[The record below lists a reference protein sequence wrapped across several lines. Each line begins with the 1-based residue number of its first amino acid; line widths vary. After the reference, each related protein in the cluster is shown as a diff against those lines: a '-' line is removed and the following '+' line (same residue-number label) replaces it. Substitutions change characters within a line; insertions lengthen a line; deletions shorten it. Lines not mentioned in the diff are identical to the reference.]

1 MSTMVGK
8 LKTIVWDAPDIQA
21 LADFYVGAVGLT
33 QHYADD
39 EWVTL
44 YSPDGWRFG
53 VQHAPDHVPPQWPD
67 PAHPQQMH
75 VDFRVADIEAA
86 AARAEGLG
94 ARRLAGN
101 EHWITLADPAGHPFD
116 LCQADVEGTTV
127 FAVTIDTDDAPA
139 LGRFY
144 SGLLGLDVTYDGPE
158 GVLIGREGE
167 QVMFQ
172 QVAEQRRPRWPD
184 PAYPQQLHLDVTVST
199 DADEAERAALELGA
213 TRLPGDGENWRVY
226 ADPHGHP
233 FCLLTGVS

>member
-33 QHYADD
+33 EHYADD

-44 YSPDGWRFG
+44 YSSDGWRFG

-86 AARAEGLG
+86 AARAEELG

-116 LCQADVEGTTV
+116 LCQADVEGTQV

-144 SGLLGLDVTYDGPE
+144 SGLLGLELTYEGPE
-158 GVLIGREGE
+158 GVLIGTDTER
-167 QVMFQ
+167 VMFQ
-172 QVAEQRRPRWPD
+172 QVAELPRPRWPD
-184 PAYPQQLHLDVTVST
+184 PAYPQQLHLDVTVAT
-199 DADEAERAALELGA
+199 DADEAERAALALGA

-233 FCLLTGVS
+233 FCLLTGG

>member
-1 MSTMVGK
+1 MADMVGK

-44 YSPDGWRFG
+44 FSADGWRFG
-53 VQHAPDHVPPQWPD
+53 VQHAPDLVPAQWPD
-67 PAHPQQMH
+67 PEHPQQMH

-86 AARAEGLG
+86 ATHAESLG
-94 ARRLAGN
+94 ARRLSGN
-101 EHWITLADPAGHPFD
+101 DHWITLADPAGHPFD
-116 LCQADVEGTTV
+116 LCQADVEGTRV

-139 LGRFY
+139 LGGFY
-144 SGLLGLDVTYDGPE
+144 SALLGLDVTYDGPE
-158 GVLIGREGE
+158 GVLIGQEGE

-172 QVAEQRRPRWPD
+172 QVAQQQRPRWPD
-184 PAYPQQLHLDVTVST
+184 PAYPQQLHLDVTVPGT
-199 DADEAERAALELGA
+199 ADEAEKAALALGA

-226 ADPHGHP
+226 ADPQGHP
-233 FCLLTGVS
+233 FCLLTDVS

>member
-1 MSTMVGK
+1 MVGK
-8 LKTIVWDAPDIQA
+8 LKTIVWDASDIQA
-21 LADFYVGAVGLT
+21 LADFYVGAAGLT
-33 QHYADD
+33 QHYGDD

-53 VQHAPDHVPPQWPD
+53 VQRAPDHLPPRWPD

-75 VDFRVADIEAA
+75 VDFQVADIEAA
-86 AARAEGLG
+86 AKHAESLG
-94 ARRLAGN
+94 ARRLSGN
-101 EHWITLADPAGHPFD
+101 DHWITLADPAGHPFD
-116 LCQADVEGTTV
+116 FCKADVQGTKV

-144 SGLLGLDVTYDGPE
+144 SGLLGLDVTYEGDE
-158 GVLIGREGE
+158 GVMLGSEGQQ

-172 QVAEQRRPRWPD
+172 QIADHRRPRWPD
-184 PAYPQQLHLDVTVST
+184 PARPQQLHLDIVVG
-199 DADEAERAALELGA
+199 DPDEAERAALELGA

-233 FCLLTGVS
+233 FCLMTGVS